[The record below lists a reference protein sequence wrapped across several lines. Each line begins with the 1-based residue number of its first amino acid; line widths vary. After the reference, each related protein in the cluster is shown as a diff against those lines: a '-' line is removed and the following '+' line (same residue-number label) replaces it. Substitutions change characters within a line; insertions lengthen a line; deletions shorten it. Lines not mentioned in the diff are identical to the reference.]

1 MHRKQE
7 EGFVGD
13 GAPEADDSAFAE
25 SPAVEPTRA
34 QQELTAQVCSLC
46 GKPLAAGEARRLAI
60 WTMCPGCYE
69 SLASG
74 PAPTSGESSESSAS
88 ETEEEAVQFHVRT
101 EFMKGVNCRGCG
113 RRVPEGGIRMVEGQ
127 PYCPDCYYSAA
138 RRMESESASGIAEK
152 SPFPDAGSTA
162 GPRRCDSCDRA
173 LFGSDATDVEGF
185 TICRPCFTTDADLAL
200 SIARR
205 RHLTRL
211 RRIQSEIES

>member
-1 MHRKQE
+1 MECKGCSKDLTDLEYKMVAEWPFCLQCFDRLMHRKQE

-101 EFMKGVNCRGCG
+101 EFMKGVNCR
-113 RRVPEGGIRMVEGQ
+113 
-127 PYCPDCYYSAA
+127 
-138 RRMESESASGIAEK
+138 
-152 SPFPDAGSTA
+152 
-162 GPRRCDSCDRA
+162 
-173 LFGSDATDVEGF
+173 
-185 TICRPCFTTDADLAL
+185 
-200 SIARR
+200 
-205 RHLTRL
+205 
-211 RRIQSEIES
+211 